1 MQFIIPLMD
10 MHPQTIGYNPVNE
23 DYLLNFEEYITR
35 NLSAE
40 LNGKMQVA
48 RRRNDMTPTILRMS
62 IRDELLI
69 LLDRLLLFYATIK
82 NSCRTKP
89 RKNIYRLYPLYAS
102 PAYYTGFLF
111 SCHSRSSRPRF

>member
-48 RRRNDMTPTILRMS
+48 RSRNDMTPTPFFVWGY
-62 IRDELLI
+62 D
-69 LLDRLLLFYATIK
+69 
-82 NSCRTKP
+82 P
-89 RKNIYRLYPLYAS
+89 
-102 PAYYTGFLF
+102 
-111 SCHSRSSRPRF
+111 